1 MRRFVGCGAALAVIA
16 GIAASGAHAAYVR
29 GFEVRPGLPAVAV
42 TAEPGEAN
50 DLKLIARRSDV
61 GSPLAEV
68 PASAGK
74 SVLIV
79 EDSGAPLTTGGAMP
93 CRLLSPHRARCEA
106 KHFYELDVFLQDGPD
121 RVRMPTPVVYPST
134 RIYAADAGVFT
145 PSRYT
150 LRGYTEVSAGTGE
163 RVRFLPPGGGAVII
177 GGSPKLWL
185 ADGASEYVECR
196 SEGDPRIVSDPF
208 DEFSWTCSL

>member
-1 MRRFVGCGAALAVIA
+1 MKRFVGWGAVLAVVA
-16 GIAASGAHAAYVR
+16 GIAAPGAGAAYVR
-29 GFEVRPGLPAVAV
+29 GFEVRPGVPAVAF
-42 TAEPGEAN
+42 TADPGEAN

-61 GSPLAEV
+61 GSPAV

-79 EDSGAPLTTGGAMP
+79 EDSGAPLTTGGEMP

-106 KHFYELDVFLQDGPD
+106 KHFYEVDVFLQDGPD
-121 RVRMPTPVVYPST
+121 RVRMPTPVEYPST
-134 RIYAADAGVFT
+134 KIYAADTGVFT
-145 PSRYT
+145 PNRYT

-163 RVRFLPPGGGAVII
+163 RVRFLPPGGGAVIV

-185 ADGASEYVECR
+185 VDGAAEYVDCR
-196 SEGDPRIVSDPF
+196 SPGDPRVFSDPF
-208 DEFSWTCSL
+208 DEFSYYCSV